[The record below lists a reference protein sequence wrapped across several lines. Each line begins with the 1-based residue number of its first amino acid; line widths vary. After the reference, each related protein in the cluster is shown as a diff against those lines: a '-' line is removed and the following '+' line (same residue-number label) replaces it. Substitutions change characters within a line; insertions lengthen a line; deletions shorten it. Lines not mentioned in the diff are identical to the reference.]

1 MRIAL
6 PLAARG
12 KSPPWSFS
20 TWSTSGNAKGFP
32 GRRSPHRAAA
42 DLFHSLLAALA
53 LGLASS
59 AVAEDDVRKPMMI
72 SEAKLP
78 VGFPGPGPVGDVI
91 VKTYPAHRLARVRSG
106 GGDRGDDGS
115 FMKLF
120 RHIERNEIAMTAP
133 VEMELAVADPAG
145 EAPRTASMAFLYG
158 SAETG
163 TPGPD
168 PADPNVVVEDVP
180 EITVVSLG
188 VRGSYREARFAEF
201 TGKLQ
206 AWLDHHPEW
215 VAAGPPRTL
224 AYNSP
229 FVPGVLKYAEV
240 QLPIAPAAPA
250 RQPEN
255 SPPPP

>member
-1 MRIAL
+1 MRFAV
-6 PLAARG
+6 PLATA
-12 KSPPWSFS
+12 
-20 TWSTSGNAKGFP
+20 T
-32 GRRSPHRAAA
+32 
-42 DLFHSLLAALA
+42 LA
-53 LGLASS
+53 LSS
-59 AVAEDDVRKPMMI
+59 IAPAEDTVRAPMMI

-78 VGFPGPGPVGDVI
+78 AGFPGPGPVGEVI
-91 VKTYPAHRLARVRSG
+91 TKTYPAHRLARVRA
-106 GGDRGDDGS
+106 GDRGNDGS

-133 VEMELAVADPAG
+133 VEMEMAVANGGGAV
-145 EAPRTASMAFLYG
+145 PRTESMAFLYG

-188 VRGSYREARFAEF
+188 VRGSYREERFADF
-201 TGKLQ
+201 TAKLE
-206 AWLDHHPEW
+206 AWLLTHPEW

-240 QLPIAPAAPA
+240 QIPIAPAPPVE
-250 RQPEN
+250 QP
-255 SPPPP
+255 